1 MRIALGCDHGGVLL
15 KPDVREVIESL
26 GHESLDLGTCSTDP
40 VDYVDFAV
48 RVAQAV
54 AAGEADLGVLM
65 CGTGIGMSIAA
76 NKVPGAYAARV
87 EECYSARM
95 ARLHNG
101 ANILCVGGRTV
112 GPEVAR
118 EVVRIF
124 LTTEPSPA
132 ERHVRRRDKIKALE
146 SARS

>member
-1 MRIALGCDHGGVLL
+1 MKVAVGCDHGGYLL
-15 KPDVREVIESL
+15 KQDVLDVITGL
-26 GHESLDLGTCSTDP
+26 GHEPLDLGTCSEDP

-48 RVAQAV
+48 LVARAV
-54 AAGEADLGVLM
+54 ASGQADLGVLI

-76 NKVPGAYAARV
+76 NKVRGAYAARA

-112 GPEVAR
+112 GPELAK
-118 EVVRIF
+118 EVIRIF
-124 LTTEPSPA
+124 LTTEPSTE
-132 ERHVRRRDKIKALE
+132 ERHARRRAKIRELE
-146 SARS
+146 G

>member
-1 MRIALGCDHGGVLL
+1 MKVAVGCDHGGYLL
-15 KPDVREVIESL
+15 KSDVLGVIADL
-26 GHESLDLGTCSTDP
+26 GHEALDLGTCSEDP

-48 RVAQAV
+48 LVARSV
-54 AAGEADLGVLM
+54 ASGEADLGILT

-76 NKVPGAYAARV
+76 NKIRGAYAARA

-112 GPEVAR
+112 GPELAK
-118 EVVRIF
+118 EVIRTF
-124 LTTEPSPA
+124 LTTEPSTEA
-132 ERHVRRRDKIKALE
+132 RHARRREKIRELE
-146 SARS
+146 G

>member
-1 MRIALGCDHGGVLL
+1 MRIALGCDHGGLSL
-15 KPDVREVIESL
+15 KPEVQAVIAEL
-26 GHESLDLGTCSTDP
+26 GHETLDLGTCSTDP

-54 AAGEADLGVLM
+54 TGGEADLGILT

-76 NKVPGAYAARV
+76 NKVPGAYAARA

-112 GPEVAR
+112 GPELAR
-118 EVVRIF
+118 EAVRMF
-124 LTTEPSPA
+124 LTTEPSLEA
-132 ERHVRRRDKIKALE
+132 RHVRRREKIRALE
-146 SARS
+146 SR